1 MDTTYVMIK
10 PDGVQRGMIGEIIS
24 RLEAKGLRLD
34 AIKILTPDNEIAEK
48 HYAVHKEKPFF
59 RSLIGFI
66 TSGPVVAMAWSGKNA
81 ITVIRN
87 LVGATNPA
95 EAMPGSIR
103 GDLAIDMGRNII
115 HASDGK
121 DTAEY
126 ELNLWF
132 PDGVNSWDMTK
143 MIHLYE

>member
-59 RSLIGFI
+59 RSLIEFI